1 MEAFWNGI
9 ALGAGLGILLAPG
22 RGRDTRKKLLQVIKT
37 TLNQNPT
44 AGESQRAN
52 KASKED
58 SLHLKDLRQDPAG
71 EALVEALNTAKKDEL
86 MSVRGI
92 GKATAKRIIK
102 NRPYRSVDEVIE
114 KEVVPETTLDNVK
127 TELVEKTEDVA

>member
-1 MEAFWNGI
+1 MKAFWHGI

-22 RGRDTRKKLLQVIKT
+22 RGRDTRKKFLQVIKT
-37 TLNQNPT
+37 TLHQNPT
-44 AGESQRAN
+44 QGESQRAN
-52 KASKED
+52 KED

-86 MSVRGI
+86 MSVQGI

-114 KEVVPETTLDNVK
+114 KEVVPGTTLDNVK
-127 TELVEKTEDVA
+127 TELVAKTEDVA

>member
-1 MEAFWNGI
+1 MKAFWNGI

-22 RGRDTRKKLLQVIKT
+22 RGRDTRKKFLQVIKT
-37 TLNQNPT
+37 TLHQNPT
-44 AGESQRAN
+44 QGKSQRAN
-52 KASKED
+52 KED

-86 MSVRGI
+86 MSVQGI

-127 TELVEKTEDVA
+127 TELVAKTEDVA